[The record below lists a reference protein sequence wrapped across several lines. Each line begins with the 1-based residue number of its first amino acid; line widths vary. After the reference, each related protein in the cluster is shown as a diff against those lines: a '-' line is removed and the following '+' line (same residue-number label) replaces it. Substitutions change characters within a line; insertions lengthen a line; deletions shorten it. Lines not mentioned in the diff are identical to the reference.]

1 MMIQF
6 TPSLMSSFPWLTE
19 DEAAVVAQQLA
30 EAGVFA
36 SAADQLAAFAAVLD
50 RVGLPPTSTLL
61 LSLAGRGSKATAV
74 SVSRATARARF
85 EQARQHAARVTDANA
100 AGTVAKGDLDV
111 DQVRDLVHATVESV
125 LAALPGAFGTS
136 SSDERIFKL
145 LEGVSGEMRWL
156 RSTIDTER
164 QLRRYREV
172 HGPLPEHQASQGP
185 AAAEERRGVVQQL
198 ANSLER
204 ERFQAHVARQIDSA
218 DGREE

>member
-1 MMIQF
+1 MTIQF
-6 TPSLMSSFPWLTE
+6 TPSLISSFPWLTE
-19 DEAAVVAQQLA
+19 DEAAFVAQQLA
-30 EAGVFA
+30 AAGVLA

-85 EQARQHAARVTDANA
+85 EQARQRAAQVVDANA
-100 AGTVAKGDLDV
+100 AGAASKGGLDV

-125 LAALPGAFGTS
+125 LAVMPGAFGAS
-136 SSDERIFKL
+136 PGDERMLKL

-172 HGPLPEHQASQGP
+172 HGPLPEHQAPQGS
-185 AAAEERRGVVQQL
+185 ATADERRGVVHQL
-198 ANSLER
+198 ADSLER
-204 ERFQAHVARQIDSA
+204 ERFQAHVGRQIDSA